1 MISINIDK
9 AKAITKDRLRAER
22 TPLLAAQDVA
32 FQRALESGSDTA
44 AIVAEKQRLRD
55 VTSQVDACTTTDEL
69 KALSCA
75 APVEPVVEPVVEP
88 EPTPVPEGEA

>member
-1 MISINIDK
+1 MITVNIDK

-32 FQRALESGSDTA
+32 FQRALEAGQDTS

-55 VTSQVDACTTTDEL
+55 VTNLVDACTTTEEL
-69 KALSCA
+69 KGI
-75 APVEPVVEPVVEP
+75 
-88 EPTPVPEGEA
+88 TI